1 MADEPQGDAPWWASG
16 RTAEDGLDGTEDPL
30 GAHWGARHGDGA
42 TDDGPADGGAADD
55 PGPGGSAGA
64 GGDAA
69 RLAGEAID
77 LFARLAAEAGRRV
90 ASRATTNAGRPAPGA
105 FTRTD
110 PPASGPGSADGA
122 PGPHPHD
129 GEVCDACPVCMGLRA
144 IRQVRPEV
152 VAHLSDAAH
161 HLSLALRAVADAQA
175 QPDDG
180 LESIDLDP

>member
-1 MADEPQGDAPWWASG
+1 MTADEPQGDAPWWASG
-16 RTAEDGLDGTEDPL
+16 RAAEDGLDGTEDPL
-30 GAHWGARHGDGA
+30 GAHWGARHGDGS
-42 TDDGPADGGAADD
+42 TDGGTTDGGGHD
-55 PGPGGSAGA
+55 PSAGA

-90 ASRATTNAGRPAPGA
+90 ASRATSNAGRPAPGA
-105 FTRTD
+105 FTRSD
-110 PPASGPGSADGA
+110 PPSSGATSDDGA

-161 HLSLALRAVADAQA
+161 HLSLALRAVAEAQG
-175 QPDDG
+175 QPDEG
-180 LESIDLDP
+180 LETIDLDP

>member
-1 MADEPQGDAPWWASG
+1 MTADDAQGDAPWWASG
-16 RTAEDGLDGTEDPL
+16 RSAEDGLDGTEDPL
-30 GAHWGARHGDGA
+30 GAHWGARHGDQ
-42 TDDGPADGGAADD
+42 THDGGRDEPTGDRPAGD
-55 PGPGGSAGA
+55 GA

-90 ASRATTNAGRPAPGA
+90 AARATSNAGRPAPGA

-110 PPASGPGSADGA
+110 PPTGGDQPGDDGA

-161 HLSLALRAVADAQA
+161 HLSLALRAVAEAQA
-175 QPDDG
+175 APDEG

>member
-1 MADEPQGDAPWWASG
+1 MTADEARGDAPWWASG

-30 GAHWGARHGDGA
+30 AAHREARHGDATDADRA
-42 TDDGPADGGAADD
+42 TDDDRGR
-55 PGPGGSAGA
+55 PGGEPGA

-90 ASRATTNAGRPAPGA
+90 AARATSNAGRPGPGA
-105 FTRTD
+105 FTRDD
-110 PPASGPGSADGA
+110 PPTAGDRRAGGA
-122 PGPHPHD
+122 PDAHPHD

-144 IRQVRPEV
+144 VRQVRPEV

-161 HLSLALRAVADAQA
+161 HLSLALRAVAEAQTP
-175 QPDDG
+175 PDDEG
-180 LESIDLDP
+180 LETIDLDP